1 MAAAQHEQATQ
12 VRAMITVVVLYDL
25 VKQTSRESLFG
36 ETFPSDSPRLIEV
49 ENLEAQ
55 VIRMEVHHGSF
66 SLAILPAVKFDG
78 LNVLDRKS
86 RCEVGV
92 TEGSVGHEDAFA
104 VGHTCG
110 DVAPGPLVCQQQ
122 VAEISRRADFLGLL
136 GRQLSQSDE
145 RGSADQCG
153 DQEVFHG
160 FEDFE
165 PI

>member
-1 MAAAQHEQATQ
+1 MAAARHEQATQ

-25 VKQTSRESLFG
+25 VKQTSRESLFR

-55 VIRMEVHHGSF
+55 VIRMEVDHGSF
-66 SLAILPAVKFDG
+66 SLAILPAIKFDG
-78 LNVLDRKS
+78 LKVLDRKS

-110 DVAPGPLVCQQQ
+110 DVAP
-122 VAEISRRADFLGLL
+122 
-136 GRQLSQSDE
+136 
-145 RGSADQCG
+145 
-153 DQEVFHG
+153 
-160 FEDFE
+160 
-165 PI
+165 